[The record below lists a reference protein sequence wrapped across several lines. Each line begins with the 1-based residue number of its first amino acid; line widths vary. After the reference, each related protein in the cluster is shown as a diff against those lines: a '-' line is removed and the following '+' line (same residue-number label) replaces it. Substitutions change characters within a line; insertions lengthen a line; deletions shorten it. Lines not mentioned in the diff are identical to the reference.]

1 MTQIIKSSWKWDIKE
16 NSFGINLG
24 DDIAD
29 LISRNIIRKNA
40 SNEYESV
47 NEQVWSVGETNGKVT
62 SIAFR
67 RSFFEFIRDDLWEL
81 EYTKFE
87 SELNSKLTK
96 VNDEFKGDSLHVVF
110 RGNFIAIAILKRT

>member
-29 LISRNIIRKNA
+29 LLSRNIIRKNA
-40 SNEYESV
+40 NNGYQSV
-47 NEQVWSVGETNGKVT
+47 NEQVWSIAETNGKVT

-110 RGNFIAIAILKRT
+110 RGNFIAIAILKRS

>member
-29 LISRNIIRKNA
+29 LLSRNIIRKNA

-47 NEQVWSVGETNGKVT
+47 NEQVWNVGETNGKVT

-96 VNDEFKGDSLHVVF
+96 VNDKFKGDSLHVVF
-110 RGNFIAIAILKRT
+110 RGNFIAIAILKRN